1 MANKII
7 DWFTKGKVIFVTIAG
22 VITFSITM
30 YNQFKS
36 TKTTEIS
43 GVVSSNKD
51 IVVPVDAI
59 VKISSPIQ
67 GQTETDSK
75 GRFKF
80 KIDNLKS
87 DTFLLIIQNKKTNTE
102 TKQNEY
108 VDAARGRN
116 DIMVLFNSDIR
127 DGRIYTAIGK
137 STSTTETQKT
147 PAIVKMI
154 QQFHF
159 PKRRAHQ

>member
-1 MANKII
+1 MDFSKIT

-36 TKTTEIS
+36 AKTTEIS
-43 GVVSSNKD
+43 GFVSASKD
-51 IVVPVDAI
+51 TIIPVDAI

-80 KIDNLKS
+80 KFSNLQS
-87 DTFLLIIQNKKTNTE
+87 DTFLIIVQNKRTNFVA
-102 TKQNEY
+102 KQNEY
-108 VDAARGRN
+108 VDAGEGRKDILVLLNSNYSNSRGIGDTVTNAPYRKKPSIVN
-116 DIMVLFNSDIR
+116 LF
-127 DGRIYTAIGK
+127 
-137 STSTTETQKT
+137 
-147 PAIVKMI
+147 
-154 QQFHF
+154 QQLHLT
-159 PKRRAHQ
+159 KRRH

>member
-1 MANKII
+1 MAVMVTKTKII
-7 DWFTKGKVIFVTIAG
+7 DFFSKSKVIFVTVAG

-36 TKTTEIS
+36 ATTTEIS
-43 GVVSSNKD
+43 GFVSASRDN
-51 IVVPVDAI
+51 IVPVDAI

-67 GQTETDSK
+67 GQTETDAQ

-80 KIDNLKS
+80 KFDNIKS

-108 VDAARGRN
+108 IKAGRGKK
-116 DIMVLFNSDIR
+116 DIFVLFNSNIK
-127 DGRIYTAIGK
+127 DGRVYSPLGK
-137 STSTTETQKT
+137 SNSSRKPANVLKT
-147 PAIVKMI
+147 IERFIPG
-154 QQFHF
+154 
-159 PKRRAHQ
+159 RR